1 MTNKRVLQM
10 AEINEISCEVTERV
24 WTTALR
30 HWSGHQRVEGREG
43 DQKPLG
49 EGLSKEKARRGG
61 RAGIWLRRQHATR
74 RGGGGVGRTMWWP
87 YAPSGEMSDD
97 DDGQIDASPKLL
109 WLSKG
114 ASSYVVSSRVKADI
128 RGAWG
133 DCLAR
138 SLRDSALASLSSRV
152 TG

>member
-1 MTNKRVLQM
+1 MDTRGSKG
-10 AEINEISCEVTERV
+10 ERETKNLSEKDCRKS
-24 WTTALR
+24 WNLAKATAR
-30 HWSGHQRVEGREG
+30 
-43 DQKPLG
+43 DK
-49 EGLSKEKARRGG
+49 K
-61 RAGIWLRRQHATR
+61 
-74 RGGGGVGRTMWWP
+74 GGGGVGRTMWWP

>member
-1 MTNKRVLQM
+1 M
-10 AEINEISCEVTERV
+10 AEINEISCEVTE
-24 WTTALR
+24 
-30 HWSGHQRVEGREG
+30 SGHQRVEGREG

-74 RGGGGVGRTMWWP
+74 RGGGGGGVGRTMCWP

-128 RGAWG
+128 RGA
-133 DCLAR
+133 
-138 SLRDSALASLSSRV
+138 
-152 TG
+152 